1 MTAGG
6 GTTTHMG
13 WRCSMEDE
21 ATLLVTTFNV
31 PYDAE
36 WHVEVQCE
44 HWAAPLTS
52 VCRDDWLAMQLP
64 RTDRPRQM
72 KLRACLGNDDWTPW
86 KLVAGSTELQAPQM
100 VGLDELKVVFNRF
113 DRNRS
118 GRLDFRE
125 LRSAVMCITGLDAT
139 FDAVGRLLTK
149 YDQELQA
156 GDVNSMEF
164 PEWVDLVVAL
174 RRAQLEFVQGA
185 LVTLRAECAA
195 HKSALGAREKEAA
208 TLRAELEVLK
218 AQASQAL
225 TLDELRAAFARA
237 DHNKS
242 GKLSHREL
250 RAALRN
256 ISGLDPSFDEAGK
269 LLARFDKDGDGA
281 MDFGEFVT
289 LVAALR
295 RAQLEFMRHEI
306 SSRRQEVAALRA
318 ALEAKEREL
327 GAARNAAA
335 AETALR
341 AEIQTLRTENAQLR
355 SAKGGGG
362 GGGGSASDAEVAAL
376 RAENAQLRA
385 ELSKRG
391 GGAVPPSQP
400 VRASVAAGVAQS
412 TDELRALFDRF
423 DANRSGRLD
432 LSELR
437 NALQQ
442 LPGLPPPEQA
452 RELLARFDRGR
463 TGLMEFDEFVEM
475 VGALRRA
482 HLQQLPAAPSALRDP
497 PAPQYQHQHQHQYQ
511 YQYQKP
517 PPSAPS
523 TTTPYYGDGVD
534 SHGDGVRQ
542 EYRPP
547 AARQQQ
553 QQQQQQEYGDGM
565 PPSGPPSG
573 SGPSRRGPAAPA
585 PPRVQTPEAELMRLF
600 DRFDTNRS
608 GRLDLNELRNALQQI
623 PGLPPP
629 ERARPVVDGYQAGR
643 LLDAREFV
651 QLVRQLQGAAQ
662 PPAAAAAAA
671 AAAAQPAASRPQQKG
686 GSSAD
691 SHQPARRA
699 RPDDRAKSQRDQQGS
714 GRRLPSGML
723 Q

>member
-1 MTAGG
+1 
-6 GTTTHMG
+6 
-13 WRCSMEDE
+13 MEDE
-21 ATLLVTTFNV
+21 ATLLITTFNV

-72 KLRACLGNDDWTPW
+72 KLRACLGNADWTPW
-86 KLVAGSTELQAPQM
+86 KLVAGSTEIPAPQA
-100 VGLDELKVVFNRF
+100 VELDELKVVFNRF

-139 FDAVGRLLTK
+139 FDEVGQLLTK
-149 YDQELQA
+149 YDEELQA
-156 GDVNSMEF
+156 GDINSMDF
-164 PEWVDLVVAL
+164 AEWVDLVSAL

-185 LVTLRAECAA
+185 IVALRAECATN
-195 HKSALGAREKEAA
+195 KSALVMRDKEVT

-225 TLDELRAAFARA
+225 TLDELRAAFTRA
-237 DHNKS
+237 DHNRS

-250 RAALRN
+250 RNALRN
-256 ISGLDPSFDEAGK
+256 ITGLDPSFDEAGK
-269 LLARFDKDGDGA
+269 LLARFDRDGDGV

-295 RAQLEFMRHEI
+295 RAQLEYMRHEI
-306 SSRRQEVAALRA
+306 ASRRQEVATLRA

-327 GAARNAAA
+327 SAARKAAGSEA
-335 AETALR
+335 ALR
-341 AEIQTLRTENAQLR
+341 TELQALRTENAQLR
-355 SAKGGGG
+355 AGKAGGGA
-362 GGGGSASDAEVAAL
+362 ASDAEVAAL

-391 GGAVPPSQP
+391 VSAPQP
-400 VRASVAAGVAQS
+400 VRSSVAAGVAQS
-412 TDELRALFDRF
+412 TDELRALFNRF

-432 LSELR
+432 LNELR

-442 LPGLPPPEQA
+442 VPGLPPPEQA
-452 RELLARFDRGR
+452 RELLSRFDRGR

-475 VGALRRA
+475 VGSLRRA

-497 PAPQYQHQHQHQYQ
+497 VPQPQYQQL
-511 YQYQKP
+511 P
-517 PPSAPS
+517 PPSS
-523 TTTPYYGDGVD
+523 PYTYGDGVD
-534 SHGDGVRQ
+534 SYGDGVDSYGDGVDSYGDGVPSSQPARQ
-542 EYRPP
+542 EYRP
-547 AARQQQ
+547 AAR
-553 QQQQQQEYGDGM
+553 QQEYGDSV
-565 PPSGPPSG
+565 PYSGPA
-573 SGPSRRGPAAPA
+573 RRGPAP
-585 PPRVQTPEAELMRLF
+585 PPRVQTSEAELKVVF
-600 DRFDTNRS
+600 ERFDANQS
-608 GRLDLNELRNALQQI
+608 GRLDIKELRKALQQL

-629 ERARPVVDGYQAGR
+629 EQQRQILDGYQVG
-643 LLDAREFV
+643 LLDVNEFV
-651 QLVRQLQGAAQ
+651 QLVGRLQGAAQ
-662 PPAAAAAAA
+662 P
-671 AAAAQPAASRPQQKG
+671 AAQPAASRPQQR

-699 RPDDRAKSQRDQQGS
+699 RPDDRAPSQHRRDHQGS
-714 GRRLPSGML
+714 GRRLPSEML